1 MLCEVSQAFAKS
13 ELLPGS
19 TGGGAGLFRGQPGS
33 RKRPSMS
40 TPRAAPR
47 LGPWGAAATAVRP
60 AGWLSP
66 PAHLRCSRPPQPR
79 PALRRP
85 FSCPWEGLS
94 AGLGGCTPG
103 RLEVRPR
110 LSLGWRG
117 FWPRFPPSK
126 NAGAVVLQ
134 GDACL
139 GHEADRPERPSLLRT
154 RRHRWLYR
162 LPRAAH
168 CALLDGLPRR
178 PALTIFLPATFRPRR
193 GSEPRPTM
201 HFYGSFQ
208 T

>member
-1 MLCEVSQAFAKS
+1 MPPSASSCDHSVPHLTRAHRAGPA
-13 ELLPGS
+13 LGLPSRDGRGC
-19 TGGGAGLFRGQPGS
+19 TAGPR
-33 RKRPSMS
+33 
-40 TPRAAPR
+40 TPTAAPTR
-47 LGPWGAAATAVRP
+47 TQNREPGTET
-60 AGWLSP
+60 
-66 PAHLRCSRPPQPR
+66 HLRCSRPPQPR